1 MSSLTQLYAQ
11 YCTVR
16 KQYKAQNDIV
26 NRLYMNDDIRF
37 LSDLGCFVAN
47 AGGCLSERERRLD
60 NPFIPDLEQIHA
72 DVGAFVKP
80 NDYYDAEVSQLRNQ
94 DRCTYVDSPEI
105 VRESIR
111 EVDGHRVITADPAIY
126 LNNVMYY
133 QYADDATSKYLD
145 LLRGFLRPP

>member
-26 NRLYMNDDIRF
+26 NLLYMNDDIRF

-145 LLRGFLRPP
+145 LLRGFFRPP

>member
-80 NDYYDAEVSQLRNQ
+80 NDYYDA
-94 DRCTYVDSPEI
+94 
-105 VRESIR
+105 
-111 EVDGHRVITADPAIY
+111 
-126 LNNVMYY
+126 
-133 QYADDATSKYLD
+133 
-145 LLRGFLRPP
+145 

>member
-145 LLRGFLRPP
+145 LLRGFFRPP

>member
-133 QYADDATSKYLD
+133 QYADDTTSKYLD
-145 LLRGFLRPP
+145 LLRGFFRPP

>member
-145 LLRGFLRPP
+145 LLRGFLHPP

>member
-60 NPFIPDLEQIHA
+60 NPFVPDLEQIHA
-72 DVGAFVKP
+72 DVGAFAKS
-80 NDYYDAEVSQLRNQ
+80 NDYYDPEVSQLRNQ

-133 QYADDATSKYLD
+133 QYADDATAKYLD
-145 LLRGFLRPP
+145 LLRGVFRPR

>member
-126 LNNVMYY
+126 LNTVMYY

-145 LLRGFLRPP
+145 LLRGFFRPP

>member
-145 LLRGFLRPP
+145 LRQRLRQ

>member
-1 MSSLTQLYAQ
+1 MQLYTQ

-37 LSDLGCFVAN
+37 LSELGCFVTN
-47 AGGCLSERERRLD
+47 AGGFFVKRVRRID

-72 DVGAFVKP
+72 DTGPFVKS
-80 NDYYDAEVSQLRNQ
+80 NDYYDVEVSQLRNQ

-105 VRESIR
+105 VRDSVR
-111 EVDGHRVITADPAIY
+111 EVDGHRVITADPDIY

-133 QYADDATSKYLD
+133 QYADDATSKSID
-145 LLRGFLRPP
+145 LLRPFSCSR

>member
-133 QYADDATSKYLD
+133 QYADDTTSKYLD
-145 LLRGFLRPP
+145 LLRDFLRPP